1 MESVV
6 GYGVVLFDIHNL
18 FTAYLFT
25 AQTRTTNTNTGTWMS
40 CACFGA
46 VSTITGTWGIPCFT
60 IPFCVVTMLVISS
73 GGLEDGDMK
82 TKNEEEEVAESKCE
96 VV

>member
-1 MESVV
+1 M
-6 GYGVVLFDIHNL
+6 GVVVFMGRKNWWKALL
-18 FTAYLFT
+18 GA
-25 AQTRTTNTNTGTWMS
+25 WMS

-73 GGLEDGDMK
+73 GDLEDGDDGSK
-82 TKNEEEEVAESKCE
+82 IKIDDSEEEEEVPESKGE

>member
-6 GYGVVLFDIHNL
+6 GYGVVLFDIHHL
-18 FTAYLFT
+18 FTTYLF
-25 AQTRTTNTNTGTWMS
+25 TTNTNTGTWMS

-60 IPFCVVTMLVISS
+60 IPFCIVTMLVISS
-73 GGLEDGDMK
+73 GGLEDVDDMK
-82 TKNEEEEVAESKCE
+82 TKSSEEEKVAESK
-96 VV
+96 V

>member
-6 GYGVVLFDIHNL
+6 GYGVVLFDIHHL
-18 FTAYLFT
+18 FTTYLFT

-60 IPFCVVTMLVISS
+60 IPFCIVTMLVISS
-73 GGLEDGDMK
+73 GGLEDVDDMK
-82 TKNEEEEVAESKCE
+82 TKSSEEEKVAESK
-96 VV
+96 V

>member
-1 MESVV
+1 MM
-6 GYGVVLFDIHNL
+6 GVVVFMGRKNWWKALL
-18 FTAYLFT
+18 GA
-25 AQTRTTNTNTGTWMS
+25 WMS

-82 TKNEEEEVAESKCE
+82 TKNEEEEVSESKCE